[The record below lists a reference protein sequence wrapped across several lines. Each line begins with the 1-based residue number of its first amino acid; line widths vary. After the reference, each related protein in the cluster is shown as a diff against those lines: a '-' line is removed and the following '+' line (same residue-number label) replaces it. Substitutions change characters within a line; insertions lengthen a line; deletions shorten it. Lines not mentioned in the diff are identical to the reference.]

1 MNKQVIIRPNNIP
14 SQVDMVLGFDKYE
27 EGRFPGCKS
36 GMPPFKFQNGT
47 YRHGMPLVNGKKSEE
62 RLVVEQALLNGDDL
76 DSTEGKRLLSNFL
89 IEFGS
94 DVQFLNLDN
103 PEDLLRYYCILA
115 SQDFV
120 APSRADAKAK
130 SMSHR
135 AYVIEEYGED
145 KKEKLSIKQKV
156 NKARAKL
163 SELDTTPEYMI
174 ALAQYIA
181 PANAGIKTENDAY
194 IYLDEVIS
202 GKFNDGSELA
212 GANRFFGSLNV
223 DKEII
228 FVAAIVKEAIN
239 KNIIR
244 KVQGIYSNPLTKTT
258 LGRTEEE
265 VINYLIQ
272 DEAQEELGL
281 DLATDK
287 PYSIRYQLK
296 NRKT

>member
-14 SQVDMVLGFDKYE
+14 SQVDRVLGFDKYE
-27 EGRFPGCKS
+27 EGRFPGCKA

-47 YRHGMPLVNGKKSEE
+47 YRHGLPLKEGVKTKE
-62 RLVVEQALLNGDDL
+62 RLFIEQSLLNGDDL
-76 DSTEGKRLLSNFL
+76 DSVEGKKLLSNFL

-94 DVQFLNLDN
+94 DVQFLNPEN
-103 PEDLLRYYCILA
+103 PEDLLRYFCILA

-181 PANAGIKTENDAY
+181 PANAGIKNENDAY

-202 GKFNDGSELA
+202 GKYNDDSEQMGST
-212 GANRFFGSLNV
+212 RFFSALGV
-223 DKEII
+223 EKDII
-228 FVAAIVKEAIN
+228 FVAAVVKEAIS

-258 LGRTEEE
+258 LGRTEDE
-265 VINYLIQ
+265 VVRYLIQ

-296 NRKT
+296 NKNR